1 MSDFVNHRLAKDA
14 VSMDIAPRLS
24 GYSGVEIIVDENTV
38 IFSGNRT
45 GRVLSIENENG
56 TQEMANGILARIS
69 GFQYQPYTATDAFL
83 DPAAEINDGIIL
95 NNVFSGIYKVSRTY
109 APLMTANLEAP
120 HEEEID
126 HEYPYE
132 SSKERKVK
140 RELADARAQIKV
152 TSNAITA
159 EVLRATT
166 AEEELQAS
174 ITATA
179 EEISANVVKKVDGDT
194 SSFGWSLTN
203 SAWSVSSNNQEV
215 FRIDSSGATV
225 KGTIRATSG
234 EIGGFTIGQSS
245 IYSGMTSFGDTTHNG
260 VYIGTNGISIGKGNF
275 KADSAG
281 NVTLK
286 GTLNI
291 GGTNIT
297 AATLRSGAQS
307 AYDNGGSWTTG
318 ANNGNSAMNILNG
331 NAKCSSLHSSGA
343 VYADGTL
350 FAYGSFVFGKNP
362 THTVTRGSI
371 VDGNGV
377 TQYVLKWS

>member
-1 MSDFVNHRLAKDA
+1 
-14 VSMDIAPRLS
+14 MDIAPRLS

-260 VYIGTNGISIGKGNF
+260 VYIGTRPQQPTTTPTTTTTVQTTTTDVPNVAGTVWGDSNGDGQVDMSDVVLIMQSLANPNKYG
-275 KADSAG
+275 
-281 NVTLK
+281 VT
-286 GTLNI
+286 GTDKNH
-291 GGTNIT
+291 IT
-297 AATLRSGAQS
+297 SEGLSNASVV
-307 AYDNGGSWTTG
+307 N
-318 ANNGNSAMNILNG
+318 NNGSVTNND
-331 NAKCSSLHSSGA
+331 A
-343 VYADGTL
+343 VKIQL
-350 FAYGSFVFGKNP
+350 FLLGKAAAE
-362 THTVTRGSI
+362 S
-371 VDGNGV
+371 D
-377 TQYVLKWS
+377 K